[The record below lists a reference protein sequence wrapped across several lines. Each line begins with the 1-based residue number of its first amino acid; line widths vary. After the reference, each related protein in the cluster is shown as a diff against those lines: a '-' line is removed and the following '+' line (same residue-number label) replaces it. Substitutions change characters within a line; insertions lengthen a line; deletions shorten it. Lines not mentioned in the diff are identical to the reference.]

1 MAQPSPANAK
11 PTKGGDKKDEE
22 DYEIKQWRIKKLIQS
37 LEEARGNGT
46 SMISLII
53 RPGDQISRY
62 VQMLADEYGTAS
74 NIKNRVNRQS
84 VLGAITSTQQKLK
97 LFNRTPE
104 NGLVIYCGTVIRE
117 DGKEKHVNLSLEP
130 HKPINTSLYLCDN
143 KFHTECLSELLES
156 DQRFGFIVMD
166 GQGTL
171 FGVVSGNTKEVLH
184 RVTVD
189 LPKKHGRGGQSALR
203 FARLRLEKRH
213 NYVRKISELAVQFF
227 VENDRPNVAG
237 IVMAGLADFKT
248 ELAQSDMLDQR
259 LAKIIVKIVDVSYG
273 GDNGFNQAIEL
284 AADALKNVKFIQEK
298 NLISRFFEEIG
309 QDTGKYCFGIRD
321 TMSAL
326 DAGAV
331 ETLILYEDLEVWR
344 YVLKSNAT
352 GEEKVVYLD
361 KEQEKNPEVFKDH
374 EQVARDSLVD
384 WFAENYKRFGAVLQF
399 VTNKSQQGSQF
410 VKGFGGIG
418 GLLRWKMDF
427 TVLEEDD
434 GVEFDDDD
442 LEF

>member
-1 MAQPSPANAK
+1 
-11 PTKGGDKKDEE
+11 
-22 DYEIKQWRIKKLIQS
+22 
-37 LEEARGNGT
+37 
-46 SMISLII
+46 
-53 RPGDQISRY
+53 
-62 VQMLADEYGTAS
+62 
-74 NIKNRVNRQS
+74 
-84 VLGAITSTQQKLK
+84 
-97 LFNRTPE
+97 
-104 NGLVIYCGTVIRE
+104 
-117 DGKEKHVNLSLEP
+117 
-130 HKPINTSLYLCDN
+130 
-143 KFHTECLSELLES
+143 
-156 DQRFGFIVMD
+156 
-166 GQGTL
+166 
-171 FGVVSGNTKEVLH
+171 
-184 RVTVD
+184 
-189 LPKKHGRGGQSALR
+189 
-203 FARLRLEKRH
+203 
-213 NYVRKISELAVQFF
+213 
-227 VENDRPNVAG
+227 
-237 IVMAGLADFKT
+237 MAGLADFKT